1 MADILRRAIDAPDDL
16 EYEIVYATSNNRYGY
31 RDLERAREVL
41 GFVPQDTDE
50 AAFE

>member
-1 MADILRRAIDAPDDL
+1 MADILRLAIDAPDSL
-16 EYEIVYATSNNRYGY
+16 GYEIVFATSNNRYGY
-31 RDLERAREVL
+31 RDLEGAREAL